1 MNVKRNL
8 VALLFLLWMSVGL
21 CAAQNQEGLKVHY
34 LGANHSLIQVVSPRK
49 YLLLPVEEAAPEA
62 TIHVLVNN
70 KVERT
75 LTVRLAMN
83 RVDYRVPFD
92 LAPYETG
99 KVSLDVHTGN
109 SRANVRDAMEDACW
123 SDICLSDT
131 FDASNSEAFRPLF
144 HHTPRYGWMND
155 PNGMFYKDGVYHLC
169 FQYNPYG
176 SMWGNLSWGHS
187 TSTDLVNWK
196 AEEPVLVPDGLG
208 MIFSGSCVVDKE
220 NTAGFGKD
228 AVVAI
233 YTSAG
238 ASQIQS
244 LAYSLDNGRTFKTY
258 ENNPIITSDK
268 ECRDPNM
275 F

>member
-8 VALLFLLWMSVGL
+8 AALLFLLWMSVGL

-144 HHTPRYGWMND
+144 HHTPRYW
-155 PNGMFYKDGVYHLC
+155 
-169 FQYNPYG
+169 
-176 SMWGNLSWGHS
+176 
-187 TSTDLVNWK
+187 
-196 AEEPVLVPDGLG
+196 
-208 MIFSGSCVVDKE
+208 
-220 NTAGFGKD
+220 
-228 AVVAI
+228 
-233 YTSAG
+233 
-238 ASQIQS
+238 
-244 LAYSLDNGRTFKTY
+244 LD
-258 ENNPIITSDK
+258 E
-268 ECRDPNM
+268 
-275 F
+275 